1 MKKISVVIP
10 VHCEETNLRTLY
22 GQLKEIAH
30 TVADLEWEYIFVND
44 GSSDGSLTVL
54 RQMASEDY
62 KVKVVDLSKNFGKEA
77 ALTAGLQSCSGDAAI
92 CLDADLQHPPQLIP
106 QLIEAW
112 TLGAEVVATVR
123 TGTDEES
130 MRRRV
135 GSRGYYWLMS
145 KISQLDMVSQTTD
158 FRLLDRKVIDAV
170 LSRPERQRMFR
181 AIVDWV
187 GFKKVYVEFHAP
199 ARSGGAS
206 VYSFSKLRELA
217 VNSII
222 SFSVWPL
229 RITGYLGLLISS
241 ISTLL
246 LLFMLGNYFISSDQ
260 FFTSLGIVVVFNTL
274 LIGLVLM
281 CIGLVALYIGAIHT
295 EVINRPLFIIQ
306 ERLNLLET
314 RSEDK

>member
-1 MKKISVVIP
+1 
-10 VHCEETNLRTLY
+10 
-22 GQLKEIAH
+22 
-30 TVADLEWEYIFVND
+30 
-44 GSSDGSLTVL
+44 
-54 RQMASEDY
+54 
-62 KVKVVDLSKNFGKEA
+62 
-77 ALTAGLQSCSGDAAI
+77 
-92 CLDADLQHPPQLIP
+92 
-106 QLIEAW
+106 
-112 TLGAEVVATVR
+112 
-123 TGTDEES
+123 
-130 MRRRV
+130 
-135 GSRGYYWLMS
+135 
-145 KISQLDMVSQTTD
+145 
-158 FRLLDRKVIDAV
+158 
-170 LSRPERQRMFR
+170 MFR

-199 ARSGGAS
+199 ARSGGTS
-206 VYSFSKLRELA
+206 VYSFSKLRQLA

-246 LLFMLGNYFISSDQ
+246 LLFMLGNYFIGSDQ

-306 ERLNLLET
+306 KRLNLLET

>member
-10 VHCEETNLRTLY
+10 VHCEETNLRTLIDR
-22 GQLKEIAH
+22 LRDVTH
-30 TVADLEWEYIFVND
+30 TLADLEWEYVFVND

-62 KVKVVDLSKNFGKEA
+62 NVKVIDLSKNFGKEA

-92 CLDADLQHPPQLIP
+92 CLDADLQHPPLLIP

-112 TLGAEVVATVR
+112 SLGAEVVATVR
-123 TGTDEES
+123 TGTDKES
-130 MRRRV
+130 LKRRA
-135 GSRGYYWLMS
+135 GSRGYYWLMG

-158 FRLLDRKVIDAV
+158 FRLLDRKVINAV
-170 LSRPERQRMFR
+170 LSLPERQRMFR

-187 GFKKVYVEFHAP
+187 GFRKVYVEFHAP
-199 ARSGGAS
+199 ARSQGAS
-206 VYSFSKLRELA
+206 AYSLSKLRQLA

-241 ISTLL
+241 ICTLL
-246 LLFMLGNYFISSDQ
+246 LFFMVGNNFIGSEPVFS
-260 FFTSLGIVVVFNTL
+260 SLGIVVVFNTL
-274 LIGLVLM
+274 LIGIVLM
-281 CIGLVALYIGAIHT
+281 CIGLVSLYIGAIHA
-295 EVINRPLFIIQ
+295 EAINRPLFIVR
-306 ERLNLLET
+306 ENLNLEEP
-314 RSEDK
+314 RIKN